1 MNRATTAAPAP
12 QLTLLNAFTIEKLRS
27 FRFLHQPLPPSVS
40 PSSIPRIIR
49 YIYIYIPGGLTLP
62 FCLTNSTEYS
72 STTVVSRYLEH
83 ADGRSTS
90 GQPRFRIVN
99 RARRL
104 AGGRAVNSRRHIANS
119 QGPFNCSFA
128 RGNRV
133 SSRILAAYPIS
144 GGEATCENSGIRS

>member
-1 MNRATTAAPAP
+1 MLSRSRNYAPSASFTNLSPPLCLTTTAKYPKDYP
-12 QLTLLNAFTIEKLRS
+12 F
-27 FRFLHQPLPPSVS
+27 
-40 PSSIPRIIR
+40 
-49 YIYIYIPGGLTLP
+49 YIYIPIVDLLSLFALP
-62 FCLTNSTEYS
+62 TPPRYS

-119 QGPFNCSFA
+119 QGPLNCSFA

-144 GGEATCENSGIRS
+144 RGKRLAKILEYWNQIME

>member
-1 MNRATTAAPAP
+1 MLSRSRNYAPSAS
-12 QLTLLNAFTIEKLRS
+12 FTNLS
-27 FRFLHQPLPPSVS
+27 PPLSHRQVSQGLSV
-40 PSSIPRIIR
+40 
-49 YIYIYIPGGLTLP
+49 IYIYIPGGLTLP